1 MLERNRERMRC
12 RLVMNPGS
20 RSGRGRRLWRTWE
33 ARLAAAGC
41 ELDPCVTTDLHHARE
56 LARENGGADAVIAVG
71 GDGTINAVMD
81 GVLQSGRPGLA
92 MGVLYSGTSPD
103 FCRFHRIPLQPDAA
117 VHALLNRRRRVD
129 AARITCAD
137 GHGRTVTAHFACG
150 ANIGLGAAIARRAN
164 RLRRFAGDLPG
175 TGWAAIMAL
184 LRVPA
189 AHLIAEA
196 DGAVLDLPRCANL
209 SILKNPHMA
218 SGLRLDVGRE
228 PDDGLLSLVAVTGKS
243 RTGLLCMLP
252 GFYTGRAA
260 SRPEVQVRACRRVV
274 VRGPATTEVEFDGDP
289 RGFLPA
295 EIEIRPR
302 ALHLLGAA

>member
-1 MLERNRERMRC
+1 M
-12 RLVMNPGS
+12 MNPGS
-20 RSGRGRRLWRTWE
+20 RSGRGRRLWPIWE
-33 ARLAAAGC
+33 KLLSSSGC
-41 ELDPCVTTDLHHARE
+41 ELEPCITTDLDHARE
-56 LARENGGADAVIAVG
+56 LARECRGADAVIAVG
-71 GDGTINAVMD
+71 GDGTINAVLD
-81 GVLQSGRPGLA
+81 GVLQSGRADLA

-117 VHALLNRRRRVD
+117 IRALLDRQRRVD

-137 GHGRTVTAHFACG
+137 GHGRMVTAHFACG

-164 RLRRFAGDLPG
+164 RLRRVAGDIPG
-175 TGWAAIMAL
+175 TGLAAIAAL

-189 AHLIAEA
+189 ANLTVET

-218 SGLRLDVGRE
+218 SGLRLDIGRE

-243 RTGLLCMLP
+243 RIGLLQMLP
-252 GFYTGRAA
+252 AFYTGRAA
-260 SRPEVQVRACRRVV
+260 RRPDVRVCACRRAI
-274 VRGPATTEVEFDGDP
+274 VRGPATAEVEFDGDP

-295 EIEIRPR
+295 EIEILPR
-302 ALHLLGAA
+302 ALNLLGAA